1 MMEALKSGF
10 TIWGTFIV
18 FIAFG
23 PYALLGFVLIVIAA
37 IVSIKV
43 SDYQQRKKRQ
53 ANRRD
58 DRRRK

>member
-23 PYALLGFVLIVIAA
+23 PYALLGFVLIVVAA

-43 SDYQQRKKRQ
+43 SDYRQRKKTQTKHRGVS
-53 ANRRD
+53 
-58 DRRRK
+58 RRK